1 MKPQE
6 KQVMKIASMQD
17 FRAFR
22 DKLNLTDRQKDI
34 FELRYS
40 RGLSMRQIAEE
51 IKYNYDL
58 VRVDMKDIREK
69 LISVLSEEDC
79 I

>member
-6 KQVMKIASMQD
+6 KKVMKIASMQD

-22 DKLNLTDRQKDI
+22 DTLNLTDRQKDI

-58 VRVDMKDIREK
+58 VREDMKDIREK
-69 LISVLSEEDC
+69 LIAVISEEDC

>member
-1 MKPQE
+1 
-6 KQVMKIASMQD
+6 MKIASMQD

-22 DKLNLTDRQKDI
+22 DTLNLTDRQKDI

-58 VRVDMKDIREK
+58 VREDMKDIREK
-69 LISVLSEEDC
+69 LIAVISEEDC